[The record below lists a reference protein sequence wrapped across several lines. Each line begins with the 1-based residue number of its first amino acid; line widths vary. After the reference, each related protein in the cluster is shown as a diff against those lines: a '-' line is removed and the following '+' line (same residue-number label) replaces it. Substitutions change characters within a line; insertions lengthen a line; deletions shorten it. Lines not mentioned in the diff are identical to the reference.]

1 MNCFPGFSDLILQW
15 CDKNIVDLAQ
25 EQAKLMRELK
35 DCDQAD
41 TKKNKSIMRQLSII
55 QTISLSIFKLR
66 AIRKLVADAS

>member
-1 MNCFPGFSDLILQW
+1 MNFPGTSDLTMQW
-15 CDKNIVDLAQ
+15 CDKNFQDLAQ

-35 DCDQAD
+35 DCDEAD

-55 QTISLSIFKLR
+55 QTLSLSICKLR